1 MNKLGTESDTT
12 RLVRERTAL
21 LVIDVQERLCAAMDP
36 LRLAAVR
43 RNTVILLEAAKV
55 LGLPVLVTE
64 QYPKG
69 IGPTLAELA
78 AAFPEGQSVI
88 EKVCFSC
95 ADSDKFMESLRDSGR
110 DQLLLTGMETH
121 VCVFQ
126 TARDLARD
134 GFTPHVV
141 EDAVIS
147 RTEENRAIGLGLM
160 ERAGA
165 TRTGTETALFDLLG
179 RAGTPEFKAIAPLI
193 K

>member
-1 MNKLGTESDTT
+1 MCDTDT
-12 RLVRERTAL
+12 VTLHCERTAL

-36 LRLAAVR
+36 ERLAGVR
-43 RNTVILLEAAKV
+43 RNTIILLEAAKV

-69 IGPTLAELA
+69 IGPTLPDIA
-78 AAFPEGQSVI
+78 AAFPEGQAVH

-95 ADSDKFMESLRDSGR
+95 ADADAFMDELRASGR

-126 TARDLARD
+126 TARDLARA
-134 GFTPHVV
+134 GFTPFVPQ
-141 EDAVIS
+141 DAVIS
-147 RTEENRAIGLGLM
+147 RTLENQAIGLRLM
-160 ERAGA
+160 AQAGA
-165 TRTGTETALFDLLG
+165 TRTGTETVLFDLLG
-179 RAGTPEFKAIAPLI
+179 KAGTPEFKALAPLI

>member
-1 MNKLGTESDTT
+1 MNEPDTT
-12 RLVRERTAL
+12 RLYRERTAL
-21 LVIDVQERLCAAMDP
+21 LIIDIQERLCAAMDP
-36 LRLAAVR
+36 QRLAGVQ

-69 IGPTLAELA
+69 IGPTLPTIA
-78 AAFPEGQSVI
+78 AAFPQEQSIV

-95 ADSDKFMESLRDSGR
+95 ADSDAFMESLRASGR

-126 TARDLARD
+126 TARDLARG
-134 GFTPHVV
+134 GFTPYVV

-147 RTEENRAIGLGLM
+147 RTVQNQAIGLRLM
-160 ERAGA
+160 AQSGA

-179 RAGTPEFKAIAPLI
+179 RAGSPEFKAIAPLI

>member
-1 MNKLGTESDTT
+1 MSELDTIALH
-12 RLVRERTAL
+12 RDRAAL

-36 LRLAAVR
+36 DRLARVR
-43 RNTVILLEAAKV
+43 KNTVILLKAAQV
-55 LGLPVLVTE
+55 LRLPVLVTE

-69 IGPTLAELA
+69 IGPTLSDIRE
-78 AAFPEGQSVI
+78 AFPDGQVVR
-88 EKVCFSC
+88 EKSCFSC
-95 ADSDKFMESLRDSGR
+95 ADSDDFMADLRQCGR

-126 TARDLARD
+126 TARDLVRK
-134 GFTPHVV
+134 GFAPFVL

-147 RTEENRAIGLGLM
+147 RTVENESLGLRLM
-160 ERAGA
+160 AQAGA
-165 TRTGTETALFDLLG
+165 TRTGTETVLFDLLQ

>member
-1 MNKLGTESDTT
+1 MNESDTT
-12 RLVRERTAL
+12 GLCRERTAL
-21 LVIDVQERLCAAMDP
+21 VVIDVQERLCAAMDP
-36 LRLAAVR
+36 ERLAGVR

-55 LGLPVLVTE
+55 LGLAVLVTE

-69 IGPTLAELA
+69 IGPTLPEIA
-78 AAFPEGQSVI
+78 AALPEGQPLI

-95 ADSDKFMESLRDSGR
+95 VDSDAFMQGLRQSGR

-126 TARDLARD
+126 TARDLVRA
-134 GFTPHVV
+134 GFTPFVV

-147 RTEENRAIGLGLM
+147 RTVENQAIGLRLM
-160 ERAGA
+160 AQAGA

>member
-1 MNKLGTESDTT
+1 MSEPDKIE
-12 RLVRERTAL
+12 VHRERTAL
-21 LVIDVQERLCAAMDP
+21 VIIDVQERLCAVMDP
-36 LRLAAVR
+36 QRLAGLR
-43 RNTVILLEAAKV
+43 RNTVILVEAAKV
-55 LGLPVLVTE
+55 LGIPVLVTE

-69 IGPTLAELA
+69 IGPTLPDLV
-78 AAFPEGQSVI
+78 AAFPEGQTVH

-95 ADSDKFMESLRDSGR
+95 ADADAFMEELRQTGR

-126 TARDLARD
+126 TARDLARL
-134 GFTPHVV
+134 GFMPFVV

-147 RTEENRAIGLGLM
+147 RTVENEAIGLRLM
-160 ERAGA
+160 AQAGA

>member
-1 MNKLGTESDTT
+1 MDKPDTT

-21 LVIDVQERLCAAMDP
+21 LVVDIQERLCAAMDP
-36 LRLAAVR
+36 QRLDGVR
-43 RNTVILLEAAKV
+43 RNTVILLESAKV
-55 LGLPVLVTE
+55 LGLPILVTE

-69 IGPTLAELA
+69 IGPTLSDIA

-95 ADSDKFMESLRDSGR
+95 ADSDAFMESLRASGR

-126 TARDLARD
+126 TARDLARG
-134 GFTPHVV
+134 GFTPFVV

-147 RTEENRAIGLGLM
+147 RTVRNESIGLGLM
-160 ERAGA
+160 AQAGA
-165 TRTGTETALFDLLG
+165 TRTSTEAAIFDLLG
-179 RAGTPEFKAIAPLI
+179 RAGTPEFKSIAPLI